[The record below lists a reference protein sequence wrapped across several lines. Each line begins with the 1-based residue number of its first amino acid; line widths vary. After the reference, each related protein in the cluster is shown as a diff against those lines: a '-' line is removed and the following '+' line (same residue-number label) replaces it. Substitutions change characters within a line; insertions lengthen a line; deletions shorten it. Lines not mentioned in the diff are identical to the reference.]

1 MWIEGGFLPRWTQD
15 DLLDFCKK
23 TLKWKNAAL
32 IVFTHDANTDRFE
45 VTRDP
50 ELAKSLKIV
59 WNSTGT
65 VGTQGQTLTYSD
77 NPEATAQTFK
87 AEWNRK
93 QGQMIQLGPA
103 LIKGVNSS
111 FSGGLGGESR
121 VTASG
126 RAVITPTKSLMREL
140 NTKEKMLVLV
150 NWEPL
155 LKSLEA
161 DAQMRLLTSKTYF
174 AKVGIN
180 AIHPELVILL
190 NDCQNYQLEILRRMR
205 KPQATDFFL
214 LSPNGKKMVEKVGL
228 SDQVVENLRKTLVT
242 GVRDK
247 VIEIVRMYDGWNP
260 QDNNQVPPPLSPGS
274 PEHTSQVLI
283 PPLMILADQALA
295 PRTHAREAT
304 QERR

>member
-32 IVFTHDANTDRFE
+32 IVFTQDANTDRFE

-87 AEWNRK
+87 AEWNRR

-111 FSGGLGGESR
+111 FSGGLGG
-121 VTASG
+121 
-126 RAVITPTKSLMREL
+126 RAE
-140 NTKEKMLVLV
+140 
-150 NWEPL
+150 
-155 LKSLEA
+155 
-161 DAQMRLLTSKTYF
+161 
-174 AKVGIN
+174 
-180 AIHPELVILL
+180 
-190 NDCQNYQLEILRRMR
+190 
-205 KPQATDFFL
+205 
-214 LSPNGKKMVEKVGL
+214 
-228 SDQVVENLRKTLVT
+228 
-242 GVRDK
+242 
-247 VIEIVRMYDGWNP
+247 
-260 QDNNQVPPPLSPGS
+260 
-274 PEHTSQVLI
+274 
-283 PPLMILADQALA
+283 
-295 PRTHAREAT
+295 
-304 QERR
+304 